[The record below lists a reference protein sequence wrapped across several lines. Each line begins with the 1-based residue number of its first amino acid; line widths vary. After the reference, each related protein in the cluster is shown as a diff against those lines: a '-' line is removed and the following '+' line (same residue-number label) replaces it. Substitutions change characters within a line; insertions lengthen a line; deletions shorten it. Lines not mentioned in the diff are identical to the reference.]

1 MRLQT
6 KLRLFGY
13 FIATAVLFA
22 GVFLPEYFFVYLLML
37 TVNDLI
43 IWFSIAFSI
52 PILYIVSTIIFGIL
66 HSQLI
71 CRIFLPEIKP
81 GKYKHGTDEAYLYG
95 VRIVSPS
102 IFKSMLKAF
111 SFVPHLYNL
120 ILGYCLR
127 LYGLK
132 AGKNVYF
139 ASGTMIDSHFVT
151 IGDNTFVGLRAIISA
166 HVNESQYTIIAP
178 VKIGRNCTIG
188 GNTIIAPGAEIG
200 DNCVIGVNSFVKK
213 GQKIPANTV
222 WGGSPAH
229 FIKEKTPISE
239 SRNDENT

>member
-6 KLRLFGY
+6 KIRLFGY
-13 FIATAVLFA
+13 FISTAILFA
-22 GVFLPEYFFVYLLML
+22 AVFLPEYFFVYLLM
-37 TVNDLI
+37 VSVHDLI
-43 IWFSIAFSI
+43 LWLSIAFSI
-52 PILYIVSTIIFGIL
+52 PILYLISTISFGIL
-66 HSQLI
+66 HSQLV
-71 CRIFLPEIKP
+71 CRIFLPKIQP
-81 GKYKHGTDEAYLYG
+81 GTYKHGSDEAYLYG

-111 SFVPHLYNL
+111 SFIPHLYNL

-132 AGKNVYF
+132 VGRNVYL

-151 IGDNTFVGLRAIISA
+151 IGDNTFVGLRAIIAA
-166 HVNESQYTIIAP
+166 HANESHYTIIAP
-178 VKIGRNCTIG
+178 VTIGKDCTIG

-200 DNCVIGVNSFVKK
+200 DNCIIGVNSFVKK
-213 GQKIPANTV
+213 GQKIPPNTI

-229 FIKEKTPISE
+229 FIKE
-239 SRNDENT
+239 NTLSDKERTE